1 MNQEYTV
8 GIKMNRRSDH
18 VVVDAE
24 DALVAAL
31 KVKIAHPNAMI
42 TYARRRNKRGDRRH
56 PPRATGKLIVQET

>member
-1 MNQEYTV
+1 MSHEYTI
-8 GIKMNRRSDH
+8 GIKENRRSDH

-42 TYARRRNKRGDRRH
+42 TYARKRNKRGDRRH
-56 PPRATGKLIVQET
+56 PPRTGR